1 MTPPDPA
8 RWRALCLGAL
18 ALFLVLSAGAALGIL
33 PGDVAVR
40 ALVRAHLGSEAGPLF
55 HGVNHGGT
63 WMVLL
68 PATALLFAL
77 SAHARRRWWLWCA
90 VLVLAPVIE
99 DGWKVLVGRTRPEGP
114 AFGFPSGHATAAA
127 AFVVIAALSPRPRA
141 ARPRGARGRVGAVV
155 VVALGVGVGA
165 ARLALDAHWVS
176 DVVGRLGARRR
187 LRGRRRLVG
196 RLARG
201 GRAARRGRRAAAERL
216 AAPDGGLTM
225 RPFVEIE
232 DVGFRYGEVPVLED
246 INLTVEPGDFLGII
260 GPNGSGKT
268 TLLRIMLGLL
278 APTAATVRLFG
289 QAAGQL
295 QAMGPARLRARRRP
309 RSTPRCPSPCTRS
322 WPAGSSPRSGLLR
335 TRRRGRARGAS
346 RRCSARSA

>member
-18 ALFLVLSAGAALGIL
+18 ALFLILSAGAALGTL

-55 HGVNHGGT
+55 HGVNRGGT
-63 WMVLL
+63 WLVLL

-127 AFVVIAALSPRPRA
+127 AYVVSALYLLGRA
-141 ARPRGARGRVGAVV
+141 PLGRGGRVLVGAVV

-176 DVVGRLGARRR
+176 DIVGGWALGA
-187 LRGRRRLVG
+187 
-196 RLARG
+196 AC
-201 GRAARRGRRAAAERL
+201 AAGAAWWDASREAAASAGAAPTAAERL
-216 AAPDGGLTM
+216 A
-225 RPFVEIE
+225 R
-232 DVGFRYGEVPVLED
+232 R
-246 INLTVEPGDFLGII
+246 
-260 GPNGSGKT
+260 
-268 TLLRIMLGLL
+268 
-278 APTAATVRLFG
+278 TAD
-289 QAAGQL
+289 
-295 QAMGPARLRARRRP
+295 
-309 RSTPRCPSPCTRS
+309 
-322 WPAGSSPRSGLLR
+322 
-335 TRRRGRARGAS
+335 
-346 RRCSARSA
+346 

>member
-1 MTPPDPA
+1 MTSPDPA

-18 ALFLVLSAGAALGIL
+18 ALFLILSAGAALGTL

-55 HGVNHGGT
+55 HGVNRGGT
-63 WMVLL
+63 WLVLL

-127 AFVVIAALSPRPRA
+127 AYVVSALYLLGRA
-141 ARPRGARGRVGAVV
+141 PLGRGGRVLVGAVV

-176 DVVGRLGARRR
+176 DIVGGWALGA
-187 LRGRRRLVG
+187 
-196 RLARG
+196 AC
-201 GRAARRGRRAAAERL
+201 AAGAAWWDASREATAPAGTAPTAAERL
-216 AAPDGGLTM
+216 G
-225 RPFVEIE
+225 R
-232 DVGFRYGEVPVLED
+232 R
-246 INLTVEPGDFLGII
+246 
-260 GPNGSGKT
+260 
-268 TLLRIMLGLL
+268 
-278 APTAATVRLFG
+278 TAD
-289 QAAGQL
+289 
-295 QAMGPARLRARRRP
+295 
-309 RSTPRCPSPCTRS
+309 
-322 WPAGSSPRSGLLR
+322 
-335 TRRRGRARGAS
+335 
-346 RRCSARSA
+346 